1 MMPLFICVICMMIGL
16 FIIHDAIFRLEEGES
31 SVSLKFVVG
40 LAITLISVTV
50 GCYFFFFG

>member
-1 MMPLFICVICMMIGL
+1 MMPLFICVICMIIGL
-16 FIIHDAIFRLEEGES
+16 FIIHDAIFRLEEEGS